1 MKDYRIKFDENY
13 EEVGSL
19 LEQLGYKN
27 DKECNEDRLRRKK
40 VTLKYILALGGDLM
54 DYGYYSHEGYG
65 EYTDI
70 TLEELRE
77 LVKQQKP

>member
-19 LEQLGYKN
+19 LEQLGYKE
-27 DKECNEDRLRRKK
+27 DKYWNKTQLHRRKGA
-40 VTLKYILALGGDLM
+40 LKYILAIGGDLM
-54 DYGYYSHEGYG
+54 DYGYYSHEGSG

-70 TLEELRE
+70 TIEELRE